1 MSSEYGQRSLEEL
14 QTQLRRSRQ
23 EAEDAV
29 PCFAVTEQNW
39 KGLLTL
45 EQKHSELLLTLL
57 KRGQDLMT
65 ADEMNSLIACQTD
78 QLRSSMTEMAALT
91 EQYQQ
96 KLTVEA
102 KAFTSAAQTAVSDL
116 SKQAGSVSDS
126 FSSALQNERTEM
138 KRFQRRLFWIS
149 LLPTAITLLSLLAW
163 ALWLR

>member
-45 EQKHSELLLTLL
+45 EQKHSELLLSLL
-57 KRGQDLMT
+57 KRQQDLMT
-65 ADEMNSLIACQTD
+65 EEKMSKLLGWQTEQLSSLTAQTA
-78 QLRSSMTEMAALT
+78 ELT

-96 KLTVEA
+96 KLTAEA

-126 FSSALQNERTEM
+126 FSSALQNERSEM
-138 KRFQRRLFWIS
+138 KRFRRRLFWIS
-149 LLPTAITLLSLLAW
+149 LLPTAIMLASMLAW
-163 ALWLR
+163 TLWLR

>member
-45 EQKHSELLLTLL
+45 EQKHSELLLALL

-65 ADEMNSLIACQTD
+65 ADEMNSLIACQTE

-96 KLTVEA
+96 KLTSEA

-138 KRFQRRLFWIS
+138 KRFQRKLFWIS
-149 LLPTAITLLSLLAW
+149 LLPTAITLLSLLGW
-163 ALWLR
+163 ELWLR

>member
-45 EQKHSELLLTLL
+45 EQKHSELLLSLL
-57 KRGQDLMT
+57 KQQQNLMT
-65 ADEMNSLIACQTD
+65 EEEMGKLLGWQTEQLSSLTTQT
-78 QLRSSMTEMAALT
+78 AAMT
-91 EQYQQ
+91 EQYQ
-96 KLTVEA
+96 KTLTAEA
-102 KAFTSAAQTAVSDL
+102 KVFTNAAQTAVSDL

-126 FSSALQNERTEM
+126 FSSALRNERSEM
-138 KRFQRRLFWIS
+138 QRYRRRLFWIS
-149 LLPTAITLLSLLAW
+149 LLPTAITLASLLAW
-163 ALWLR
+163 TLWQR

>member
-14 QTQLRRSRQ
+14 QAQLRRTRQ

-45 EQKHSELLLTLL
+45 EQKHSELLLALL
-57 KRGQDLMT
+57 KQGQNLMT
-65 ADEMNSLIACQTD
+65 ADEMNSLAAWQTD
-78 QLRSSMTEMAALT
+78 QLRGSMTEMAALT

-96 KLTVEA
+96 KLTSEA

-116 SKQAGSVSDS
+116 SKQAGNVSDS
-126 FSSALQNERTEM
+126 FSSALQKERTEM
-138 KRFQRRLFWIS
+138 KRFQRKLFWIS
-149 LLPTAITLLSLLAW
+149 LLPTAITLLSLLGW
-163 ALWLR
+163 ELWLR

>member
-1 MSSEYGQRSLEEL
+1 
-14 QTQLRRSRQ
+14 
-23 EAEDAV
+23 
-29 PCFAVTEQNW
+29 
-39 KGLLTL
+39 
-45 EQKHSELLLTLL
+45 
-57 KRGQDLMT
+57 MT
-65 ADEMNSLIACQTD
+65 ADEMNSLIAWQTD

-96 KLTVEA
+96 KLTSEA

>member
-14 QTQLRRSRQ
+14 QTQLRRVRQ

-45 EQKHSELLLTLL
+45 EQKHSELLLALM
-57 KRGQDLMT
+57 KQGQTLMT
-65 ADEMNSLIACQTD
+65 ADEMNSLAAWQTD

-96 KLTVEA
+96 TLTAEA

-116 SKQAGSVSDS
+116 SKQAGNVSDS
-126 FSSALQNERTEM
+126 FSSELQNERTEM
-138 KRFQRRLFWIS
+138 RRFQRRLFWIS
-149 LLPTAITLLSLLAW
+149 LLPTAITLLSLLGW
-163 ALWLR
+163 ELWLR

>member
-14 QTQLRRSRQ
+14 QAQMRRARQ

-45 EQKHSELLLTLL
+45 EQKHSELLLALL

-65 ADEMNSLIACQTD
+65 ADEMNSLIAWQTE
-78 QLRSSMTEMAALT
+78 QLSSLTSQTAALT

-96 KLTVEA
+96 TLTSEA
-102 KAFTSAAQTAVSDL
+102 KAFTNAAQTAVSDL

-149 LLPTAITLLSLLAW
+149 LLPTAITLLSLLGW
-163 ALWLR
+163 ELWLR

>member
-14 QTQLRRSRQ
+14 QAQLRRSRQ

-29 PCFAVTEQNW
+29 PCFAVMEQNW

-45 EQKHSELLLTLL
+45 EQKHSELLLALL
-57 KRGQDLMT
+57 KQGQNLMT
-65 ADEMNSLIACQTD
+65 ADEMNRLTTGQTE
-78 QLRSSMTEMAALT
+78 QLRGSMTEMAALT

-96 KLTVEA
+96 KLSSEA

-149 LLPTAITLLSLLAW
+149 LLPTAITLLSLLGW

>member
-45 EQKHSELLLTLL
+45 EQKHSELLLALL
-57 KRGQDLMT
+57 KQGQNLMT

-96 KLTVEA
+96 KLTSEA

-116 SKQAGSVSDS
+116 SKQAGNVSDL

-138 KRFQRRLFWIS
+138 RRFQRRLFWIS

-163 ALWLR
+163 ELWLR

>member
-14 QTQLRRSRQ
+14 QAQMRRARQ

-45 EQKHSELLLTLL
+45 EQKHSELLLALL
-57 KRGQDLMT
+57 QQQQNLMT
-65 ADEMNSLIACQTD
+65 ADEMNSLASWQTE
-78 QLRSSMTEMAALT
+78 QLSSLTAQTEELT
-91 EQYQQ
+91 EQYQ
-96 KLTVEA
+96 KTLSLEA

-126 FSSALQNERTEM
+126 FSSALRNERSEM
-138 KRFQRRLFWIS
+138 QRFRRRLFWIS
-149 LLPTAITLLSLLAW
+149 LLPTAITLASLLAW
-163 ALWLR
+163 TLWLR

>member
-45 EQKHSELLLTLL
+45 EQKHSELLLALM
-57 KRGQDLMT
+57 KQGQTLMT
-65 ADEMNSLIACQTD
+65 ADEMNSLIAWQTD

-96 KLTVEA
+96 KLTSEA

-138 KRFQRRLFWIS
+138 KRFQRKLFWIS
-149 LLPTAITLLSLLAW
+149 LLPTAITLLSLLGW

>member
-14 QTQLRRSRQ
+14 QAQLRRSRQ

-45 EQKHSELLLTLL
+45 EQKHSELLLALL

-65 ADEMNSLIACQTD
+65 ADEMNSLAALQTD
-78 QLRSSMTEMAALT
+78 QLRSSMTEMAAMT

-96 KLTVEA
+96 TLTAEA

-149 LLPTAITLLSLLAW
+149 LLPTAITLLSLLGW
-163 ALWLR
+163 ELWLR

>member
-14 QTQLRRSRQ
+14 QAQLRRSRQ

-45 EQKHSELLLTLL
+45 EQKHSELLLALL

-96 KLTVEA
+96 KLTSEA
-102 KAFTSAAQTAVSDL
+102 KAFTNAAQTAVSDL

-149 LLPTAITLLSLLAW
+149 LLPTAITLLSLLGW
-163 ALWLR
+163 ELWLR

>member
-14 QTQLRRSRQ
+14 QAQLRRSRQ

-45 EQKHSELLLTLL
+45 EQKHSELLLALL
-57 KRGQDLMT
+57 KQGQNLMT
-65 ADEMNSLIACQTD
+65 ADEMNSLIAWQTE
-78 QLRSSMTEMAALT
+78 QLSSLTSQTAALT

-96 KLTVEA
+96 TLTSEA
-102 KAFTSAAQTAVSDL
+102 KAFTNAAQTAGSDL
-116 SKQAGSVSDS
+116 SRQAGSVSDS

-138 KRFQRRLFWIS
+138 KRFQRMLFWIS
-149 LLPTAITLLSLLAW
+149 LLPTAITLLSLLGW
-163 ALWLR
+163 ELWLR

>member
-14 QTQLRRSRQ
+14 QAQLRRSRQ

-45 EQKHSELLLTLL
+45 EQKHSELLLALL
-57 KRGQDLMT
+57 QQGKSLMT
-65 ADEMNSLIACQTD
+65 ADGMNSLIAWQTD

-96 KLTVEA
+96 KLTSEA

-116 SKQAGSVSDS
+116 SKQAGNVSDS

>member
-14 QTQLRRSRQ
+14 QAQLRRTRQ

-45 EQKHSELLLTLL
+45 EQKHSELLLALL
-57 KRGQDLMT
+57 KQGQNLMT
-65 ADEMNSLIACQTD
+65 ADEMNSLAAWQTD

-96 KLTVEA
+96 KLASEA

-138 KRFQRRLFWIS
+138 KRFQRKLFWIS
-149 LLPTAITLLSLLAW
+149 LLPTAITLLSLLGW
-163 ALWLR
+163 ELWLR

>member
-23 EAEDAV
+23 EAEDTV

-39 KGLLTL
+39 QGLLTL
-45 EQKHSELLLTLL
+45 EQKHSELLLALM
-57 KRGQDLMT
+57 KQGQTLMT
-65 ADEMNSLIACQTD
+65 ADEMNSLIAWQTE

-96 KLTVEA
+96 TLTAEA

-116 SKQAGSVSDS
+116 SKQAGNVSDS
-126 FSSALQNERTEM
+126 FSSALQKERTEM
-138 KRFQRRLFWIS
+138 RRFQRKLFWIS
-149 LLPTAITLLSLLAW
+149 LLPTAITLFSLLGW

>member
-14 QTQLRRSRQ
+14 QTQLRRARQ

-29 PCFAVTEQNW
+29 PCFAVTVQNW

-45 EQKHSELLLTLL
+45 EQKHSELLLALM
-57 KRGQDLMT
+57 KQGQTLMT
-65 ADEMNSLIACQTD
+65 ADEMNSLIAWQTD
-78 QLRSSMTEMAALT
+78 QLRSSMTEMATLT
-91 EQYQQ
+91 EQYRQT
-96 KLTVEA
+96 LTVEA

-116 SKQAGSVSDS
+116 SKQAGNVSDS

-149 LLPTAITLLSLLAW
+149 LLPTAITLLSLLGW

>member
-39 KGLLTL
+39 KGLMTL

-78 QLRSSMTEMAALT
+78 QLRGSMTEMAALT

-96 KLTVEA
+96 KLTSEA

-138 KRFQRRLFWIS
+138 RRFQRRLFWIS
-149 LLPTAITLLSLLAW
+149 LLPTAITLLSLLGW
-163 ALWLR
+163 ELWLR

>member
-45 EQKHSELLLTLL
+45 EQKHSDLLLALL

-65 ADEMNSLIACQTD
+65 ADEMNSLIACQTE

-96 KLTVEA
+96 KLTSEA

-138 KRFQRRLFWIS
+138 RRFQRRLFWIS
-149 LLPTAITLLSLLAW
+149 LLPTAITLLSLLGW
-163 ALWLR
+163 ELWLR

>member
-45 EQKHSELLLTLL
+45 EQKHSDLLLALL

-65 ADEMNSLIACQTD
+65 ADEMNSLIACQSE

-96 KLTVEA
+96 KLTSEA

>member
-14 QTQLRRSRQ
+14 QAQLRRSRQ

-45 EQKHSELLLTLL
+45 EQKHSELLLALL
-57 KRGQDLMT
+57 KQGQNLRT
-65 ADEMNSLIACQTD
+65 ADEMNRLTTGQTE
-78 QLRSSMTEMAALT
+78 QLRGSMTEMAALT

-96 KLTVEA
+96 KLTSEA

>member
-14 QTQLRRSRQ
+14 QAQLRRSRQ

-45 EQKHSELLLTLL
+45 EQKHSDLLLALL
-57 KRGQDLMT
+57 KQGQNLMT
-65 ADEMNSLIACQTD
+65 ADEMSSLVARQTE

-96 KLTVEA
+96 KLTSEA

-116 SKQAGSVSDS
+116 SKQAGSVSEKFS
-126 FSSALQNERTEM
+126 FVLQEE
-138 KRFQRRLFWIS
+138 QRRMRQYETKLLLLG
-149 LLPTAITLLSLLAW
+149 LLPTAIWVLSVLAW

>member
-45 EQKHSELLLTLL
+45 EQKHSELLLALM
-57 KRGQDLMT
+57 KQGQTLMT
-65 ADEMNSLIACQTD
+65 ADEMNSLIAWQTE

-96 KLTVEA
+96 TLTSEA
-102 KAFTSAAQTAVSDL
+102 KAFTNAAQTAVSDL

>member
-14 QTQLRRSRQ
+14 QAQMRRARQ
-23 EAEDAV
+23 EAKAAV

-39 KGLLTL
+39 KGQLTL
-45 EQKHSELLLTLL
+45 EQKHSDLLLALL

-65 ADEMNSLIACQTD
+65 ADEMNSLIACQSE

-96 KLTVEA
+96 KLMVGA

-116 SKQAGSVSDS
+116 SKQAGSASDS

-149 LLPTAITLLSLLAW
+149 LLPTAITLLSLMGW